1 LKIIVV
7 GGGMKAYFLAKN
19 LISMGY
25 SVTLINKDKEDA
37 LQLAKIDR
45 ATVVHGDATLPEI
58 LEDAG
63 THTANVVVALTSS
76 DPDNLVVC
84 QTAARL
90 FGVGKTVAIVNDP
103 GNVEVFRTLGIDYV
117 VSTVRTISSL
127 IQQSVGNE
135 TIMNLTPVEE
145 GKVMILEV
153 DVNTEDPISGKQ
165 LNLFEMPHEAI
176 IGCIIRGGQPIIPRG
191 DTTVSPGDRLIILS
205 LPQVQSATLSAIK
218 RKVD

>member
-1 LKIIVV
+1 
-7 GGGMKAYFLAKN
+7 
-19 LISMGY
+19 
-25 SVTLINKDKEDA
+25 
-37 LQLAKIDR
+37 
-45 ATVVHGDATLPEI
+45 
-58 LEDAG
+58 
-63 THTANVVVALTSS
+63 
-76 DPDNLVVC
+76 
-84 QTAARL
+84 
-90 FGVGKTVAIVNDP
+90 VGKTVAIVNDP